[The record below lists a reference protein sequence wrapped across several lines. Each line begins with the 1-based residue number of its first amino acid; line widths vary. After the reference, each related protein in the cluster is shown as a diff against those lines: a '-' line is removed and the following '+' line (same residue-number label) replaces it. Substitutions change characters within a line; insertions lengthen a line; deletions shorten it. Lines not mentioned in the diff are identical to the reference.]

1 MRLLFT
7 LLFVATLTFYS
18 FAQKRVLI
26 EKFTSVFCGSCPNAA
41 LVVKDL
47 LEQYPGSIWVN
58 HHKPTH
64 WMDYYFDNDQSD
76 VLWDASGTGGTP
88 SGMIDRRSNG
98 NGLAFYSGAWPN
110 LVAEQSDEPY
120 YVNLSVNDVSYNSV
134 SRRYTFTVS
143 AIFEE
148 VPPSGDYRLSVIM
161 LEDSVVGGT
170 GFGFDQ
176 SSYFNEVEGHPLQG
190 LGNPIDGY
198 KQLNVARAILDGPW
212 GTAGIIPETPEVGVT
227 YSQEYHY
234 YVPGEYDSR
243 QFKVV
248 ALVAHHNESDVNDR
262 QVLNATEARM
272 SDFGLTIT
280 DTDTPVAN
288 DSWMKVFP
296 NPASDW
302 LYLELTQRPEKLELV
317 NLHGQV
323 LRTLRSDDLRQSVP
337 VIDLPSGLYFLKA
350 SFQNQVLTKKVLL
363 NTSR

>member
-1 MRLLFT
+1 MRLSFMLLLLFT
-7 LLFVATLTFYS
+7 FTFS
-18 FAQKRVLI
+18 GIGQKRVLI
-26 EKFTSVFCGSCPNAA
+26 EKFTSVFCGNCPNSA

-47 LEQYPGSIWVN
+47 LEQYPGTIWVN

-76 VLWDASGTGGTP
+76 VLWDASGTAGTP

-98 NGLAFYSGAWPN
+98 NGLAFYTGAWSA
-110 LVAEQSDEPY
+110 LVAEQVNAPY
-120 YVNLSVNDVSYNSV
+120 YANLSVGEVSYNSV
-134 SRRYTFTVS
+134 SRRYTFTVT
-143 AIFEE
+143 AEFDEA
-148 VPPSGDYRLSVIM
+148 PPTGDYRLSVIM
-161 LEDSVVGGT
+161 LEDSVVGGY

-176 SSYFNEVEGHPLQG
+176 SSYYNEVEGHPLQG

-212 GTAGIIPETPEVGVT
+212 GTAGVIPESPEVGTV

-248 ALVAHHNESDVNDR
+248 ALIAHHNADDVNDR

-280 DTDTPVAN
+280 DTETPVV
-288 DSWMKVFP
+288 DDQWMKIYP
-296 NPASDW
+296 NPTSDW
-302 LYLELTQRPEKLELV
+302 LQLEFAKIPASAQLLNSQ
-317 NLHGQV
+317 GQ
-323 LRTLRSDDLRQSVP
+323 LIRTLQVNELSHTLSVT
-337 VIDLPSGLYFLKA
+337 DLPKGLYFL
-350 SFQNQVLTKKVLL
+350 QLTLDGQLLNRKVLVE
-363 NTSR
+363 

>member
-1 MRLLFT
+1 MRLLST
-7 LLFVATLTFYS
+7 LLFTAFIS
-18 FAQKRVLI
+18 FSASAQKRVLI
-26 EKFTSVFCGSCPNAA
+26 EKFTSVFCGNCPNSA

-76 VLWDASGTGGTP
+76 VLWEASGTGGTP

-98 NGLAFYSGAWPN
+98 NGMAFYTGSWPG
-110 LVAEQSDEPY
+110 LVAEQAVEPY
-120 YVNLSVNDVSYNSV
+120 YVNLSVDNVSYNNV

-143 AIFEE
+143 AVFDEA
-148 VPPSGDYRLSVIM
+148 PPMGNYRLSVIM

-176 SSYFNEVEGHPLQG
+176 SSYYNEVEGHPLQG

-212 GTAGIIPETPEVGVT
+212 GTAGVIPDAPEVGVT

-248 ALVAHHNESDVNDR
+248 ALIAHHNEVDVNDR

-280 DTDTPVAN
+280 DTDGPIAE
-288 DSWMKVFP
+288 DGGLKVFP
-296 NPASDW
+296 NPATDW
-302 LYLELTQRPEKLELV
+302 LQLEFDELPETLQFFNPQGQLLQSWSISDLRWSIPVAELPKGLYL
-317 NLHGQV
+317 
-323 LRTLRSDDLRQSVP
+323 LRTT
-337 VIDLPSGLYFLKA
+337 
-350 SFQNQVLTKKVLL
+350 FQDNIITKKVLI
-363 NTSR
+363 N